1 MVAQPLFDITR
12 FSANCRQF
20 PVNDRSPRKPR
31 PIRKLIRSLITDKV
45 DY

>member
-20 PVNDRSPRKPR
+20 SVNDRSPRNAR
-31 PIRKLIRSLITDKV
+31 PIRKLIRSLITGKV